1 MKDTELSHSDK
12 MATDRTQMAAERT
25 LMAWTRTALSMISFG
40 FTIYKFMQTLQEQSK
55 VPVLNP
61 HAPRIVGLLLI
72 GLGTA
77 ALVAATLQHWKYMKT
92 MDPLHTYKLWDLA
105 FVVAILLTLI
115 GLLMFG
121 SILLHAGPLG

>member
-1 MKDTELSHSDK
+1 
-12 MATDRTQMAAERT
+12 MAAERT

-40 FTIYKFMQTLQEQSK
+40 FTIYKFMQTLQDQSK

-61 HAPRIVGLLLI
+61 QAPRNVGLMLI

-77 ALVAATLQHWKYMKT
+77 ALIAATVQHWKYMKN
-92 MDPLHTYKLWDLA
+92 MDPQHPYKLWDLA
-105 FVVAILLTLI
+105 FVVAIFLTLI